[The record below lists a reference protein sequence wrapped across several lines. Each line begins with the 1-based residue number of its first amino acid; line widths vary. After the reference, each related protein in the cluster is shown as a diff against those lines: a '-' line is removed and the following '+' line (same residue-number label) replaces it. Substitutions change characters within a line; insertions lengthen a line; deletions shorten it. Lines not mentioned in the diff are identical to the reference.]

1 MANVSDVKSKLFK
14 AVSAD
19 PNGICL
25 AQTTS
30 GAADLTLNGAQ
41 VTNSIAS
48 DGSNMASTVT
58 ITSAGS
64 DESGDAFEVVGTDA
78 SGDAQTESSIT
89 GPGASAT
96 VTTTAAFLT
105 VTTVSVGSA
114 LTGNVTVGFTATST
128 TTGIIFAGRTRVRG
142 CHGVSAAATAGAL
155 IVRNTSQSGT
165 KVMEIDAPAAAGTIE
180 PFIPDNGVLCSAGAF
195 IDISS
200 GYDSATMFYDG

>member
-14 AVSAD
+14 AVAAD
-19 PNGICL
+19 PNGICA

-30 GAADLTLNGAQ
+30 GAADLSLDGAQ
-41 VTNSIAS
+41 VTSGVAA

-64 DESGDAFEVVGTDA
+64 DESGDAFEVVGTD
-78 SGDAQTESSIT
+78 SNGDAQTESSIT
-89 GPGASAT
+89 GPGTSAT

-105 VTTVSVGSA
+105 VTTVSVDGA

-128 TTGIIFAGRTRVRG
+128 TTGVLFKGRTRVRG

-180 PFIPDNGVLCSAGAF
+180 PFIPDIGVMCTAGAY
-195 IDISS
+195 IDIST
-200 GYDSATMFYDG
+200 GYDSVTLFYDG

>member
-14 AVSAD
+14 AVAAD

-30 GAADLTLNGAQ
+30 GAADLSLDGAQ
-41 VTNSIAS
+41 VTSGVAA

-64 DESGDAFEVVGTDA
+64 DESGDAFEVVGTD
-78 SGDAQTESSIT
+78 SNGDAQTESSIT
-89 GPGASAT
+89 GPGSSAT

-105 VTTVSVGSA
+105 VTGVSVGSA

-128 TTGIIFAGRTRVRG
+128 TTGILFKGRTRVRG
-142 CHGVSAAATAGAL
+142 CHGVSAAATAGVL

-165 KVMEIDAPAAAGTIE
+165 KVMEIDAPAAAGTVE
-180 PFIPDNGVLCSAGAF
+180 PFIPDNGVLCAAGAY

-200 GYDSATMFYDG
+200 GYDSVTMFYDG

>member
-1 MANVSDVKSKLFK
+1 MANVSDVKSKIFK

-19 PNGICL
+19 PNGICA
-25 AQTTS
+25 AQTTG
-30 GAADLTLNGAQ
+30 GAADLSLDGAQ
-41 VTNSIAS
+41 VTSGVAA
-48 DGSNMASTVT
+48 DGSNMATTVT

-78 SGDAQTESSIT
+78 NGDAQTESSIT

-96 VTTTAAFLT
+96 VTTSAAFLT
-105 VTTVSVGSA
+105 VTGVSVDGA

-142 CHGVSAAATAGAL
+142 MHGVSASATAGVL

-180 PFIPDNGVLCSAGAF
+180 PFIPDNGVLCTAGAF
-195 IDISS
+195 IDIST